1 MGMIDK
7 RASKDDIL
15 QWCCP
20 SWNPETLE
28 ENKALRRRYNVESF
42 ESEGTLRQTR
52 RADKETVENTDLELI
67 IKV

>member
-1 MGMIDK
+1 MGMIGK
-7 RASKDDIL
+7 RGSKDDIL

-20 SWNPETLE
+20 SRRAETLE
-28 ENKALRRRYNVESF
+28 ENKALRRRYNVESS

-52 RADKETVENTDLELI
+52 RADKETVENTDLELT